1 MGFPR
6 KFKAKAVN
14 ALVENSDLARTEE
27 GQHGEKEGF
36 AHLLCGQERGA
47 VVTDVIRDV
56 MASR

>member
-1 MGFPR
+1 VGFPR

-36 AHLLCGQERGA
+36 AHLLCGQERG
-47 VVTDVIRDV
+47 
-56 MASR
+56 